1 MWSRIEYGQWKAL
14 LSRQR
19 QRVDKLLPTLVTE
32 DENHPIYNFF
42 LTYYRYVPSAL
53 RSYSPG
59 IGVMISTE
67 SADDYKS
74 DLPKKG
80 RVVYNDSCVIFDPR
94 SANFN
99 EKQVNNF
106 RKTLRILEAT
116 KIRPP
121 NFHCYGLHEW
131 AMLYSKSTPFVTQS
145 LPLRKSLSNEV
156 IQEVVK
162 TQGPKCTH
170 YDAFRFFS
178 EDAKPLNSTVPRS
191 ASSAK
196 LASEMPL
203 TRENEEH
210 FEQPG
215 CLHSIMDIYR
225 WSLKIF
231 PFISSNLLVDSLEL
245 AIKAREVDM
254 RASPY
259 DLKAYEFRSSER
271 VSIEPN
277 HHEKSFENDFDR
289 SPILIETIEG
299 RREYAK
305 LQKELY
311 EQSKPVR
318 EQVIMSYKILS
329 DNL

>member
-1 MWSRIEYGQWKAL
+1 MSGE
-14 LSRQR
+14 
-19 QRVDKLLPTLVTE
+19 
-32 DENHPIYNFF
+32 
-42 LTYYRYVPSAL
+42 
-53 RSYSPG
+53 
-59 IGVMISTE
+59 
-67 SADDYKS
+67 
-74 DLPKKG
+74 
-80 RVVYNDSCVIFDPR
+80 
-94 SANFN
+94 
-99 EKQVNNF
+99 
-106 RKTLRILEAT
+106 
-116 KIRPP
+116 
-121 NFHCYGLHEW
+121 
-131 AMLYSKSTPFVTQS
+131 
-145 LPLRKSLSNEV
+145 
-156 IQEVVK
+156 
-162 TQGPKCTH
+162 
-170 YDAFRFFS
+170 S

-271 VSIEPN
+271 LSIEPN

-289 SPILIETIEG
+289 SPILIETIES
-299 RREYAK
+299 
-305 LQKELY
+305 
-311 EQSKPVR
+311 SK
-318 EQVIMSYKILS
+318 
-329 DNL
+329 